1 MTLNSK
7 VRFDPSCPYK
17 MEKEGKYP
25 ASSEMIG
32 IISSSEQLLEK
43 SQTL

>member
-7 VRFDPSCPYK
+7 IRFDPSCPYK

-25 ASSEMIG
+25 ASSEMFG
-32 IISSSEQLLEK
+32 IISSSEQILEK
-43 SQTL
+43 SQIL